1 MKLPIKLATIATITL
16 AGMITTPCFASAPEI
31 NVAQIDSYRQKI
43 QSHRQELSSIS
54 KNSPSREERLRFD
67 DIIRAVLEIERAI
80 LNLQT
85 LLHIKSSMHDEADK
99 QVVSKFISSEIEGD
113 VLVGI
118 TEVLDSVNDD
128 MAYLKSPAGVTE
140 ASKLKDD
147 LRGLKEL
154 LQSRDSS

>member
-1 MKLPIKLATIATITL
+1 
-16 AGMITTPCFASAPEI
+16 
-31 NVAQIDSYRQKI
+31 
-43 QSHRQELSSIS
+43 
-54 KNSPSREERLRFD
+54 
-67 DIIRAVLEIERAI
+67 
-80 LNLQT
+80 
-85 LLHIKSSMHDEADK
+85 MHDEADK